1 MGCLNSPRRRR
12 ELKGDGPTARGFSRR
27 KSLRLLSSSLVS
39 SAPLSSSPRLLV
51 SSNLPSLGLHSAL
64 YLHPRQSNK
73 APNGRVVDKQW
84 LQFRFT
90 SAHKWGFVK
99 KRAREAQRSYDSI
112 HSKVSPERVLTL
124 TSSHSEVKE
133 GDFSSLFLPVL
144 QLETDSLRFP
154 SPPSS
159 SLGGDTS
166 KSESDLERLRASFRS
181 PGGRIRTAPKSL
193 GSLFTV
199 A

>member
-1 MGCLNSPRRRR
+1 MS
-12 ELKGDGPTARGFSRR
+12 
-27 KSLRLLSSSLVS
+27 
-39 SAPLSSSPRLLV
+39 
-51 SSNLPSLGLHSAL
+51 
-64 YLHPRQSNK
+64 
-73 APNGRVVDKQW
+73 
-84 LQFRFT
+84 
-90 SAHKWGFVK
+90 
-99 KRAREAQRSYDSI
+99 
-112 HSKVSPERVLTL
+112 L

-133 GDFSSLFLPVL
+133 GDFSSRFFPVL

-159 SLGGDTS
+159 SPGGDTS

-181 PGGRIRTAPKSL
+181 PGGRILTADAAPAPESL

>member
-1 MGCLNSPRRRR
+1 MLGSYRYDIYILTSLTCRLTCLNI
-12 ELKGDGPTARGFSRR
+12 EAEN
-27 KSLRLLSSSLVS
+27 SSSYKTMLT
-39 SAPLSSSPRLLV
+39 LS
-51 SSNLPSLGLHSAL
+51 
-64 YLHPRQSNK
+64 
-73 APNGRVVDKQW
+73 
-84 LQFRFT
+84 LQFQF
-90 SAHKWGFVK
+90 
-99 KRAREAQRSYDSI
+99 Y
-112 HSKVSPERVLTL
+112 VLELNAKETIEMKTF

-166 KSESDLERLRASFRS
+166 RSESDLERLRASFRS
-181 PGGRIRTAPKSL
+181 PGGRVLMVDAAPDAEAL
-193 GSLFTV
+193 GSLCTV